1 MIVADCVAAF
11 MAVQIILTRLHS
23 SLSQTI
29 AIEFLF
35 LTIILLLVISR
46 ALKQFL
52 LIVAIYWMCLL
63 LSLLLSLSF
72 AGNWGYFGIY
82 MTCSIAFYR
91 FPLKWSLPLLSGC
104 MLALILTNGS
114 SHFLLSHQVKDLIPN
129 AILLPI
135 AIGVSW
141 VSWTRRIEFL
151 LINKLQATQQQL
163 RAEMARSEALAAE
176 RERTRI
182 ARDIHDVLS
191 HTLSILSIQVQA
203 ARQLATRDPN
213 RLSAKLEDMAV
224 LIRESIAE
232 SRRVVGLLREVPTTI
247 DQDSLTLKLNSAAT
261 TFGERT
267 GIHCLFAEEGTPPA
281 HEALS
286 TVQQETLQYALRE
299 MLTNA
304 NRHGHAQTIW
314 ITLRWRE
321 SALTLQVRDD
331 GQGKQAQA
339 SDEPA
344 HKTDNLHA
352 YGHHGLRGMRERA
365 VALGGEVEAGPLDKG
380 GFSVTLRIPFIVTG
394 LQKARGTV

>member
-1 MIVADCVAAF
+1 M
-11 MAVQIILTRLHS
+11 
-23 SLSQTI
+23 
-29 AIEFLF
+29 
-35 LTIILLLVISR
+35 
-46 ALKQFL
+46 
-52 LIVAIYWMCLL
+52 
-63 LSLLLSLSF
+63 
-72 AGNWGYFGIY
+72 
-82 MTCSIAFYR
+82 
-91 FPLKWSLPLLSGC
+91 
-104 MLALILTNGS
+104 
-114 SHFLLSHQVKDLIPN
+114 PN
-129 AILLPI
+129 TILLPV

-151 LINKLQATQQQL
+151 LINKLQETQEQL
-163 RAEMARSEALAAE
+163 RAEIARSEALAAE

-203 ARQLATRDPN
+203 ARHLATRDPN
-213 RLSAKLEDMAV
+213 RLSIKLDDMAA

-232 SRRVVGLLREVPTTI
+232 SRRVVGLLREVPRTPI
-247 DQDSLTLKLNSAAT
+247 DQGRLTLKLNRAAT

-267 GIHCLFAEEGTPPA
+267 GIHCLFTEEGLPPA

-286 TVQQETLQYALRE
+286 IVQQETLQYALRE

-339 SDEPA
+339 SDEPV
-344 HKTDNLHA
+344 HKADNLHA
-352 YGHHGLRGMRERA
+352 YGHHGLQGMRERA
-365 VALGGEVEAGPLDKG
+365 VALGGEVEAGPLDEG
-380 GFSVTLRIPFIVTG
+380 GFSVTLRIPFIATG
-394 LQKARGTV
+394 LQKARGIV